1 MNLKR
6 TPEKEHAFLAVLAE
20 TGNVTKSAAAI
31 GCGRSAVYE
40 WYRNDPT
47 FAARWDQA
55 IKVAVLGMEDEV
67 KRRAFEG
74 VQEPLT
80 HQGQFT
86 YEYERDE
93 TGAVIFDEIEVERE
107 VISKRG
113 KEIKTEIIR
122 QPRLK
127 MDGGQ
132 PRVATVTK
140 YSDTLAIFLLKAH
153 DPKYREN
160 QRVELSGPEGGPIE
174 MSQTQRAAKLAGLVE
189 RIKARVQRQPA
200 DDGTDLV

>member
-40 WYRNDPT
+40 WYRNDPD
-47 FAARWDQA
+47 FAARWDRA

-93 TGAVIFDEIEVERE
+93 NGAVIFDEIAVERE

-113 KEIKTEIIR
+113 KETKTEIIR

-127 MDGGQ
+127 IDHNGQ
-132 PRVATVTK
+132 PRIATVTK

-160 QRVELSGPEGGPIE
+160 QRVELTGADGGPIE
-174 MSQTQRAAKLAGLVE
+174 MNQTQRAAKLAGLVE
-189 RIKARVQRQPA
+189 RLKRRARPAA
-200 DDGTDLV
+200 DDGSDLV